1 MNMRKHPHA
10 RAPSDF
16 VRSVR
21 QASAILMLL
30 AGSLLAPGCNKDDDG
45 TGMKISETTNT
56 TDPHW
61 VSQATPPS
69 DIAVVF
75 IHGLFGD
82 TDDTWKH
89 QKTGKS
95 FFDYVESTPGI
106 GDKVDIFAF
115 GFTSKIIGGG
125 SLDIREAA
133 NKIPDQ
139 LKFHGLM
146 RYDQIVFVTHSM
158 GGLVAMQAVVNDPE
172 LSDKTALLVLYATP
186 QQGSQMTHIA
196 KHLVTNNAVRQMTPA
211 DGNDYLKK
219 LSDDWVRLKSRGRAP
234 FVTCAYETK
243 PTAGIMIVPWS
254 SATRFCDDVAP
265 GIGDADHLSIVKPDR
280 ATHDS
285 IVRFVV
291 AMREHV
297 LPRLEASSWQ
307 TPNFTPEDQNWV
319 YPLGNITRPNPAT
332 LKNASR
338 VKQRYEIT
346 EIQNADLLI
355 LPVLEPGKPQE
366 ILPGQSATLR
376 FMVTGDLQ
384 PEYRFGI
391 KLSSLPV
398 RTVIVRIP
406 DLQVAQAER
415 QAQLASIAQKISS
428 FLGSAQE
435 FESFKNLPD
444 QQKQTTIAGLAKSV
458 FSEGNSGLSESGQWL
473 LATDALTRLGFMQ
486 TASAALF
493 QAEAHLPATAKPP
506 SVEHLK
512 HVITT
517 RANIDMP
524 PDAPSL
530 PQASTTVFDT
540 SSELNLTNRR
550 SQATFLDLAERVQHV
565 EVLKSEGL
573 MLEGDVLK
581 ARGDN
586 AAAAEA
592 YRDANAIKRSP
603 MLDRKIRD
611 LAVPAPPEG

>member
-1 MNMRKHPHA
+1 MDMRKRTHA
-10 RAPSDF
+10 RAPLDF
-16 VRSVR
+16 VSSVR
-21 QASAILMLL
+21 QASAILMMF
-30 AGSLLAPGCNKDDDG
+30 AGSLLAPGCDKDDDG
-45 TGMKISETTNT
+45 TDTKIGKTTNIT
-56 TDPHW
+56 GPHW
-61 VSQATPPS
+61 VSQAKPPS

-89 QKTGKS
+89 QGTGKT
-95 FFDYVESTPGI
+95 FFDYVESSPGI

-115 GFTSKIIGGG
+115 GFTSKIIGSG

-133 NKIPDQ
+133 NKIPDR

-186 QQGSQMTHIA
+186 QEGSQMTHIA

-243 PTAGIMIVPWS
+243 PTKGIMIVPWS

-280 ATHDS
+280 AEHDS

-291 AMREHV
+291 AMRERV

-307 TPNFTPEDQNWV
+307 TPDFTPEDQNWV
-319 YPLGNITRPNPAT
+319 YPLGNITRPSPAT

-355 LPVLEPGKPQE
+355 LEEPEKLQGIP
-366 ILPGQSATLR
+366 PGESTILR
-376 FMVTGDLQ
+376 FMATGELQ
-384 PEYRFGI
+384 SEYRFNI
-391 KLSSLPV
+391 KLSSLPI

-415 QAQLASIAQKISS
+415 QAQLASIARKISG
-428 FLGSAQE
+428 FLGSAQA
-435 FESFKNLPD
+435 FESFKILPD

-458 FSEGNSGLSESGQWL
+458 FSDGNSGLPESGQWL
-473 LATDALTRLGFMQ
+473 LATDALTRLGFLQ
-486 TASAALF
+486 TASAALH
-493 QAEAHLPATAKPP
+493 QAEAHLPATAKMPGI
-506 SVEHLK
+506 EHLK

-517 RANIDMP
+517 RSNMDMA
-524 PDAPSL
+524 PDAPPSL
-530 PQASTTVFDT
+530 QPSATVFDT
-540 SSELNLTNRR
+540 AGELNLTNRR

-565 EVLKSEGL
+565 AVLKSDGL
-573 MLEGDVLK
+573 MLEGDVLR

-603 MLDRKIRD
+603 MLDRKIRE